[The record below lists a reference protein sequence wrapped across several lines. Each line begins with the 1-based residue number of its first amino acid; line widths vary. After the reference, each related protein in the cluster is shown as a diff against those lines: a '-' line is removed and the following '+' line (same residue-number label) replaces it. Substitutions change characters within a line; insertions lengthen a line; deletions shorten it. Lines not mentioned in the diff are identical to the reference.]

1 MKLPK
6 HRVPFKLLAGYF
18 ILGILA
24 TISGVL
30 VLSEIKTFTQL
41 QREDS
46 TDRSKIVKVGSLI
59 ANIYENES
67 LARAAIQLNS
77 SEKFNEYVYENQQ
90 LLLKIDSLNFI
101 ANNGSQEFI
110 LDSIKLVINNKL
122 KNITDLKNL
131 KINDN
136 SGESLNTAINK
147 LSSIDPFL
155 GKISIT
161 DFVENPQSLD
171 IKTRKNLEEYVGI
184 LNKYNPQDSINSI
197 DQKHIDSLLSIS
209 KNMLKDAQKETNKQ
223 RISLQKK
230 ERELIEND
238 LTISR
243 KLQELLTSL
252 EKGIIIYSK
261 NINKQREKT
270 LNRSTNIILFAAGIS
285 FIIIIIFSIIFL
297 NDFWKSQRYRAKLE
311 QANKTTSSL
320 LKSREQLISMVSH
333 DLRTPLSTITGYSE
347 LLQKSTKS
355 FKDKNYVEH
364 IQNAST
370 YMGQLVDDL
379 LEFSKLENNTVS
391 IETIPFNLENLINEI
406 GETGKNLVQDEP
418 INIIIKHDKTIEN
431 QIVSDP
437 FRMKQI
443 LYNLVTNACKFT
455 NEGSITIE
463 SVLLPNNNKNLLQIL
478 VSDTGIGINKE
489 EQKNIFKAFTQA
501 NNTKE
506 SKKNGFGLGLTISKK
521 LAELLGGTLTLKS
534 ELGKG
539 SSFSLKI
546 PITLSEQSLDEKKLV
561 ATQKKYN
568 LKAMVVEDDT
578 SMQQLIKELLNQYN
592 IEVHV
597 FDNAQSALETVDNMP
612 FDLVLTDIQ
621 LPKMNGIH
629 FMEILKNHQSYK
641 NQPIVAMTGRSN
653 LSIEDYIKS
662 GFSEVLIKPFN
673 NSKLDC
679 ILQCFFDDELFE
691 RTHKILIEELIK
703 PNGFSIKTLSSFLN
717 NDTDA
722 IKKTLDI
729 FLEDTKKNILI
740 LKQAK
745 KDNDIDTFNS
755 VSHRMLSMFKQLEV
769 NKVVPFLELFEIST
783 RIDDKLF
790 IDFETNLSHFLEALE
805 TYLNARS
812 T

>member
-6 HRVPFKLLAGYF
+6 HRITFKILMGYF

-41 QREDS
+41 QREDI
-46 TDRSKIVKVGSLI
+46 TDRGKIVKVGSLI

-77 SEKFNEYVYENQQ
+77 TDKFNEYVYENQQ

-110 LDSIKLVINNKL
+110 LDSIKLVIDKKL

-131 KINDN
+131 KLNDN
-136 SGESLNTAINK
+136 SDASLNTAINK
-147 LSSIDPFL
+147 LSSIDPLL

-161 DFVENPQSLD
+161 DFVKNPQSLD
-171 IKTRKNLEEYVGI
+171 IKTRKNLEEYVSI
-184 LNKYNPQDSINSI
+184 LNKYNPKDSINSI
-197 DQKHIDSLLSIS
+197 DQKQIDSLLSIS
-209 KNMLKDAQKETNKQ
+209 KNLLKDAQTESNKQ

-243 KLQELLTSL
+243 KLQELLSNL
-252 EKGIIIYSK
+252 EKGILLYSN

-297 NDFWKSQRYRAKLE
+297 NDFWKSQRYRMKLE
-311 QANKTTSSL
+311 QANKTTSLL

-347 LLQKSTKS
+347 LLQKSTNTI
-355 FKDKNYVEH
+355 KDKNYVEH

-391 IETIPFNLENLINEI
+391 MESIPFNLENLINEVA
-406 GETGKNLVQDEP
+406 ETGKNLVQNKP
-418 INIIIKHDKTIEN
+418 INVIVKHDETIKN

-455 NEGSITIE
+455 NQGTITIE
-463 SVLLPNNNKNLLQIL
+463 SVLLPNSQEPILQIL
-478 VSDTGIGINKE
+478 VSDTGIGINKD

-501 NNTKE
+501 NNTQE
-506 SKKNGFGLGLTISKK
+506 SKQSGFGLGLAISKK
-521 LAELLGGTLTLKS
+521 LTELLGGSLTLKS

-539 SSFSLKI
+539 STFNLKI
-546 PITLSEQSLDEKKLV
+546 PITFSKQPLHDKKWSESEKN
-561 ATQKKYN
+561 YH
-568 LKAMVVEDDT
+568 LKAVVVEDDA
-578 SMQQLIKELLNQYN
+578 SMRQLIKELLNQYG
-592 IEVHV
+592 IEAHI
-597 FDNAQSALETVDNMP
+597 FENAQSALQTIDKIS

-629 FMEILKNHQSYK
+629 FMETLKNHDSYK
-641 NQPIVAMTGRSN
+641 NQPIIAMTGRSN
-653 LSIEDYIKS
+653 LSVKDYMNS

-673 NSKLDC
+673 SNKLDS
-679 ILQCFFDDELFE
+679 ILQRFFEADLY
-691 RTHKILIEELIK
+691 
-703 PNGFSIKTLSSFLN
+703 NGTNKTITKEATKLNEFSVNTLSSFLN
-717 NDTDA
+717 DDPVA
-722 IKKTLDI
+722 IKKTLQI
-729 FLEDTKKNILI
+729 FLEDTKKNLLE

-745 KDNDIDTFNS
+745 KNNDINAFNHI
-755 VSHRMLSMFKQLEV
+755 SHRMLSMFKQLEV
-769 NKVVPFLELFEIST
+769 TKIVPFLEMFEISI
-783 RIDDKLF
+783 RIDDWLF
-790 IDFETNLSHFLEALE
+790 MHFENKLSHFLETLE
-805 TYLNARS
+805 THLN
-812 T
+812 